1 MLDMACCM
9 PGRPTHATEGS
20 RGVARDSV
28 YLARPRVAPTRLGHR
43 CDAPAPMRR
52 VHRRVDRLQ
61 RSTRSLVRG
70 TPSQQVGRRWKLSQ
84 RARESSDGVQQQK
97 ASCGANRC
105 TASMRSSSGTMSAT
119 PTRLARLDPA
129 AHTMFTVYARRA
141 QLTAASGCCFETIGR
156 IGAALAR
163 RSSVLC
169 IDTLSVQWR
178 AARRA
183 RRAAVA
189 LGFTEPRTAR
199 AAAAHMGSRVAL
211 CARDV

>member
-1 MLDMACCM
+1 MWGKPC
-9 PGRPTHATEGS
+9 GS
-20 RGVARDSV
+20 QEMRTGADARDSTSGHAFV
-28 YLARPRVAPTRLGHR
+28 PTIHTTSL
-43 CDAPAPMRR
+43 
-52 VHRRVDRLQ
+52 HRRVDRLQ

-70 TPSQQVGRRWKLSQ
+70 TLSQQVGRRWKLSQ

-105 TASMRSSSGTMSAT
+105 TASMWSSSGTMPAT

-129 AHTMFTVYARRA
+129 AYIMFTVCARRVP
-141 QLTAASGCCFETIGR
+141 LTTASGCCFETIGR

-163 RSSVLC
+163 RCSVLC
-169 IDTLSVQWR
+169 IDTLYVQWR

-199 AAAAHMGSRVAL
+199 AELTWAHV
-211 CARDV
+211 

>member
-1 MLDMACCM
+1 MVLV
-9 PGRPTHATEGS
+9 RPHRKCAWTARLFWVMTSPPEG
-20 RGVARDSV
+20 
-28 YLARPRVAPTRLGHR
+28 
-43 CDAPAPMRR
+43 
-52 VHRRVDRLQ
+52 Q
-61 RSTRSLVRG
+61 RSRVSVSCRQW
-70 TPSQQVGRRWKLSQ
+70 QQKSAPGGAAVRRWKLSQ

-105 TASMRSSSGTMSAT
+105 TASMWSSSGTMPAT

-129 AHTMFTVYARRA
+129 AYTMFTVYARRV

>member
-1 MLDMACCM
+1 M
-9 PGRPTHATEGS
+9 TEGS

-28 YLARPRVAPTRLGHR
+28 YLARPRFAPTRLGHR

-70 TPSQQVGRRWKLSQ
+70 TLSQQVGRRWKLSQ
-84 RARESSDGVQQQK
+84 RAREGSDGVQQQK

-105 TASMRSSSGTMSAT
+105 TASMWSSSGTMPAT

-129 AHTMFTVYARRA
+129 AYTMFTVYARRA

-189 LGFTEPRTAR
+189 LACTGRVRRAR
-199 AAAAHMGSRVAL
+199 PQLTWAHV
-211 CARDV
+211 

>member
-1 MLDMACCM
+1 M
-9 PGRPTHATEGS
+9 PGRPTHVTEGS
-20 RGVARDSV
+20 LRVSRDSV

-52 VHRRVDRLQ
+52 VHPRVDRLQ

-70 TPSQQVGRRWKLSQ
+70 TPSQQMGRPWRLSA

-105 TASMRSSSGTMSAT
+105 TASMRSSSGSGTMSAT

-183 RRAAVA
+183 RKAAVA

-199 AAAAHMGSRVAL
+199 AAAAHMGSRVN
-211 CARDV
+211 V

>member
-1 MLDMACCM
+1 M

-28 YLARPRVAPTRLGHR
+28 YLARPRFAPTRLGHR

-70 TPSQQVGRRWKLSQ
+70 TLSQQVGRRWKLSQ

-105 TASMRSSSGTMSAT
+105 MASMWSSSGTMPAT
-119 PTRLARLDPA
+119 PTRLARLDLA
-129 AHTMFTVYARRA
+129 AHIMLTVYARRV
-141 QLTAASGCCFETIGR
+141 QWTTASSCCFAAFGR
-156 IGAALAR
+156 IGAADAR
-163 RSSVLC
+163 RSSVPC
-169 IDTLSVQWR
+169 ACTLPAQWR

-189 LGFTEPRTAR
+189 LACTGRVRRAR
-199 AAAAHMGSRVAL
+199 LQLTWAHV
-211 CARDV
+211 